1 MSERKA
7 RRSRHLVD
15 REVQGGLLRKI
26 AIHWVIFFVCN
37 AVALVIWIRLFE
49 SPDADWNATIRATF
63 QRFFPFFII
72 TMALIPAFVLDTLKL
87 THRFAGPLLR
97 FRAAL
102 ADVSAGHSVAP
113 LVFRNN
119 DFWQKLA
126 ADFNSVVGRCEGLT
140 APADCHR
147 DNQSE
152 A

>member
-1 MSERKA
+1 MTESKA

-26 AIHWVIFFVCN
+26 AIHWLIFFVCN

-49 SPDADWNATIRATF
+49 SPDADWGTTMRETF
-63 QRFFPFFII
+63 QQFFPFFIV

-87 THRFAGPLLR
+87 THRFAGPLSR
-97 FRAAL
+97 FRVAL
-102 ADVSAGHSVAP
+102 ADVSAGRSVAP
-113 LVFRNN
+113 LSFRNN

-140 APADCHR
+140 TQADTPSE
-147 DNQSE
+147 NQPE